1 MNILFLTLFNIEDI
15 NERGIYNDLLHKFA
29 DEGHN
34 VYAISPNE
42 RRYKKGTEISYFDKI
57 TVLKVF
63 TLNIQKT
70 NIIEKGIGTLLIETQ
85 FLSGLK
91 KYFYNINFDLILYST
106 PPITFTKVIKYV
118 KKKNNAKSYLLLK
131 DIFPQNAV
139 DLGMTKFNGFIYN
152 YFRKKEKELYNI
164 SDFVGCMSPANVKY
178 LIENNKELDKDKI
191 EVNPNSIKVQNNN
204 LDTSKIVEIK
214 ERLNIP
220 QNSVLFLYGGNLGLP
235 QGIEFLLD
243 IIEKLKDEN
252 RIFFLIIGS
261 GTKYKDIKSRLEKIN
276 AKHALLLDSLPKNE
290 YDNLVNICDVGMIF
304 LDKRFTIPNFPSRIL
319 SYLEAKKPVLLCT
332 DKATDIGTIA
342 ETNSFGLW
350 SLSGDLNTS
359 INNIFKLTNDV
370 NFRNKLGNNGYNY
383 LISNYTV
390 NHSYNIIIKHF
401 T

>member
-42 RRYKKGTEISYFDKI
+42 RRYKKGTEISYFNKI